1 MPRYVL
7 GRFFQ
12 AFPLLL
18 GVVTIVFVL
27 IHLAPG
33 DPVLALV
40 GDFPAPEE
48 YVRKVRE
55 EFGLDRPLIEQY
67 VRYVGNLARGEFGY
81 SFVQRRPVLQVIGER
96 AAATALLTGTAL
108 VVATLLGVGLGL
120 IAARRPSTVLDA
132 TVSGAAVVGF
142 SVPVFWIGQLLILLF
157 AVTLGWLPAQGMVSL
172 RVGPTGWDR
181 VLDVASHLVLP
192 ATALALR
199 LVAMTTRLTRA
210 SLLEVLGQ
218 EFIRTAEA
226 KGAGP
231 RRVLGR
237 HALPNALLPLVTFVG
252 YNLGFLLAG
261 SALIETVFGWPGV
274 GRLLYDSVFTRDY
287 PVLLGIFLTVSL
299 SVVLANLLTDL
310 LYAYLDPRI
319 RHAR

>member
-1 MPRYVL
+1 MSRYVL

-142 SVPVFWIGQLLILLF
+142 SVPVFWVGQLLILLF

>member
-142 SVPVFWIGQLLILLF
+142 SVPVFWVGQLLILLF

-299 SVVLANLLTDL
+299 SVVLANLLTDV

>member
-96 AAATALLTGTAL
+96 AAATGLLTGTAL

-132 TVSGAAVVGF
+132 TVSGAAVIGF
-142 SVPVFWIGQLLILLF
+142 SVPVFWVGQLLILLF

>member
-55 EFGLDRPLIEQY
+55 EFGLNRPLIEQY

>member
-96 AAATALLTGTAL
+96 AAATGLLTGTAL

-142 SVPVFWIGQLLILLF
+142 SVPVFWVGQLLILLF

-287 PVLLGIFLTVSL
+287 PVLLGIFLMVSL

>member
-142 SVPVFWIGQLLILLF
+142 SVPVFWVGQLLILLF

-287 PVLLGIFLTVSL
+287 PVLLGIFLAVSL

>member
-1 MPRYVL
+1 MLRYVL

-96 AAATALLTGTAL
+96 AAATGLLTGTAL

-142 SVPVFWIGQLLILLF
+142 SVPVFWVGQLLILLF

-287 PVLLGIFLTVSL
+287 PVLLGIFLMVSL

>member
-142 SVPVFWIGQLLILLF
+142 SVPVFWVGQLLILLF

>member
-142 SVPVFWIGQLLILLF
+142 SVPVFWVGQLLILLF

-287 PVLLGIFLTVSL
+287 PVLLGIFLTISL
-299 SVVLANLLTDL
+299 SVVLANLLTDV